1 VRDRFPLV
9 VVGGLLVTALLG
21 SWLVRGAARGGF
33 ADTLSTWRAQPDGA
47 RGLYLLAEE
56 SGLSVRR
63 RTEDLRII
71 QGTGIPVLLAVE
83 VEDAR
88 EDDPDETALAAGPA
102 DEEEKTDDSEEVP
115 RHGLNRLHVPELSET
130 ETEKLLDHVREGNNL
145 VYVPWGSKENRLL
158 DAMGVKLRKADISLP
173 MRTLVPPLSSPYT
186 LGVERVEA
194 KVQAYLMLPAEG
206 AVPLLEDAPLGLTVA
221 AVVPYG
227 AGKVLVLGAPE
238 LAMNQALARADNA
251 QFWLSAL
258 AALGPGPYEF
268 DEHHHGFT
276 NERSLVDFARRYGLH
291 FAVAQL
297 LLGLGLWAVALK
309 RFGRPRPPPEAVR
322 VGATDALF
330 AMSRLYREGRHH
342 TFAAG
347 LITRGLTQE
356 LAVHAGLPAHAPAQA
371 VAESLAARGR
381 EDLANGLRAI
391 ARNAESTTNDSELQ
405 QLATRAAA
413 LRQRIHPSGPPPG
426 ESAMSRAEES

>member
-9 VVGGLLVTALLG
+9 VLGGLLMAAVLG
-21 SWLVRGAARGGF
+21 SWLVRGAARGTF

-47 RGLYLLAEE
+47 RALYLLAEE
-56 SGLSVRR
+56 SGLPVTR
-63 RTEDLRII
+63 RTQDLSITE
-71 QGTGIPVLLAVE
+71 GLGSLVLLAVE

-88 EDDPDETALAAGPA
+88 EDDPDQTALAAPPDAGMA
-102 DEEEKTDDSEEVP
+102 GEEVP
-115 RHGLNRLHVPELSET
+115 HTGLNALHAPELSEG
-130 ETEKLLDHVREGNNL
+130 ETDKLLEHLRGGGRL
-145 VYVPWGSKENRLL
+145 VYVPWGSRENRLL
-158 DAMGVKLRKADISLP
+158 DALGVTLTKADTSLP

-194 KVQAYLMLPAEG
+194 KVQAYLVLPSEG
-206 AVPLLEDAPLGLTVA
+206 VVPVLEDEGLGLVVA

-227 AGKVLVLGAPE
+227 QGRVLVVGAPE

-258 AALGPGPYEF
+258 RALGSGPFEF

-276 NERSLVDFARRYGLH
+276 NERSVVDFARRYGLH
-291 FAVAQL
+291 FAVGQL
-297 LLGLGLWAVALK
+297 LLGLCLWAVALK
-309 RFGRPRPPPEAVR
+309 RFGRPLPPPESVR

-356 LAVHAGLPAHAPAQA
+356 LAQHAGLPPHAP
-371 VAESLAARGR
+371 VATVSEGLVARGR
-381 EDLANGLRAI
+381 HDLASGLRAI
-391 ARNAESTTNDSELQ
+391 ARNAESIADERALQ
-405 QLATRAAA
+405 ELATRAAE
-413 LRQRIHPSGPPPG
+413 LRNRLHPSGPLARVPATSTP
-426 ESAMSRAEES
+426 EKP

>member
-1 VRDRFPLV
+1 MRDRFPLL
-9 VVGGLLVTALLG
+9 VVGGLIVTAVLG

-47 RGLYLLAEE
+47 RGLFLLAQE
-56 SGLSVRR
+56 SGLPVVRR
-63 RTEDLRII
+63 TADLRIL
-71 QGTGIPVLLAVE
+71 QKGTGAPVLLAVE

-88 EDDPDETALAAGPA
+88 EDDPDQTALAAGREDGLE
-102 DEEEKTDDSEEVP
+102 DEDVP
-115 RHGLNRLHVPELSET
+115 RHGFNRLHVPELSEK
-130 ETEKLLDHVREGNNL
+130 ETEKLLEHVKAGSTL

-158 DAMGVKLRKADISLP
+158 DALGVKLFKADTSLP

-194 KVQAYLMLPAEG
+194 KVQAYLKLPEKG
-206 AVPLLEDAPLGLTVA
+206 AVPVLADEPLRMTVA

-227 AGKVLVLGAPE
+227 AGRVLVVGAPE

-258 AALGPGPYEF
+258 RALGPGPYEF

-276 NERSLVDFARRYGLH
+276 NERSVVDFARRYGLH
-291 FAVAQL
+291 FAVGQL
-297 LLGLGLWAVALK
+297 LLGLCLWAVALK
-309 RFGRPRPPPEAVR
+309 RFGRPRAPPEAMR

-342 TFAAG
+342 GFAAG

-356 LAVHAGLPAHAPAQA
+356 LALHAGLPAHAPASS
-371 VAESLAARGR
+371 VAEGLAARGR
-381 EDLANGLRAI
+381 EDLANGLRAVV
-391 ARNAESTTNDSELQ
+391 RDAETVSGEGDLK
-405 QLATRAAA
+405 QLATRAAV
-413 LRQRIHPSGPPPG
+413 LRQRLHPSGPPP
-426 ESAMSRAEES
+426 RALAASTPEES